1 MQLAQPN
8 PQDRHMSV
16 SATLLAA
23 AFALCW
29 PILLGFV
36 GGLAA
41 WWLWGEYRYFGYG
54 VGLGVAAGIVTSA
67 GVVGSSWLVTRVTA
81 PAPAVQATPNQTVI
95 RYAPLG
101 SAPGDNIRIVPLQAY
116 DKFIDNVKAR
126 DVAWFC
132 KGISRGRCHSQRAWL
147 GKVAPSGQLVD
158 PAYWR
163 ALSRPLRRAGIIRDV
178 GPRRKGHVTT
188 RDLNSMLAILGI
200 QNEPD
205 LWLSGDAS
213 EV

>member
-1 MQLAQPN
+1 MQLDQPQ
-8 PQDRHMSV
+8 PRHMSV

-23 AFALCW
+23 GLTLAW
-29 PILLGFV
+29 PIVLGFV

-41 WWLWGEYRYFGYG
+41 WWLWGEYRYFGWGVAGG
-54 VGLGVAAGIVTSA
+54 VGVGILASA
-67 GVVGSSWLVTRVTA
+67 GVVASSAIVARVTA
-81 PAPAVQATPNQTVI
+81 PAPVVEAVPNETVI

-132 KGISRGRCHSQRAWL
+132 KGLSRGRCHSQRAWL

-205 LWLSGDAS
+205 LWLAGDAS

>member
-1 MQLAQPN
+1 MQLDQPQ
-8 PQDRHMSV
+8 PRHMSV

-23 AFALCW
+23 GLTLAW
-29 PILLGFV
+29 PIVLGFV

-41 WWLWGEYRYFGYG
+41 WWLWGEYRYFGWGVAGG
-54 VGLGVAAGIVTSA
+54 VGVGILASA
-67 GVVGSSWLVTRVTA
+67 GVVASSAIVARVTA
-81 PAPAVQATPNQTVI
+81 PAPVVEAVPNETVI

-132 KGISRGRCHSQRAWL
+132 KGLSRGRCHSQRAWL

-158 PAYWR
+158 PSYWR
-163 ALSRPLRRAGIIRDV
+163 ALSKPLRRAGIIRDV